1 MTVSLVAGEL
11 AMVSVRKVDK
21 AMLVNGNTCADTAA
35 ALTGAALT
43 TKVKTIAIGP
53 KVAGGLNGGTQT
65 VILDNR
71 NGTFALAAA
80 TSGGI
85 AIDLGTG
92 ASNEVAVVGS
102 TAADKY
108 GCIKVTGKD
117 TLGLKT
123 ATSSDVTMVNPVS
136 KYTIDL
142 NDGDDSFD
150 QGDCP
155 TAMSITG
162 GAGKDTFIASATVV
176 NKGDTYIGGT
186 GVDTLDYSKRVLAAS
201 IPVSVTLDGV
211 ANDGYSSENDLVNS
225 DVEIIKGS
233 AGNDTFVGPTAL
245 SLTTTVPVLT
255 GTVYTFSGGDGD
267 DTFTTYTGAGVIIN
281 GGNGTDTVDYS
292 ARATTVTATMDGSK
306 ADDGEAKDTDNIG
319 KDVENFKAS
328 SHGDTVTGNAMN
340 NTFTGGAGNDKFTG
354 GAGDDTF
361 IAKAGGA
368 SGTSTTSAIDGC
380 DSFIGGDGNDTID
393 YSAHYASTG
402 GSSTYGVVVTLDGK
416 ATSGWSLVTTTGS
429 GTSTAAVAGTLNV
442 GDTDTIGADVENAI
456 GTPNRDY
463 IIGNASVNTLVGF
476 GGNDWVV
483 GGAANDQID
492 LNAYYARTPNGYL
505 CGPGP
510 ACVTIPGGSTVDTSH
525 GTCDC
530 TGSSTNNDVCNPFTG
545 ATISHTATNIACS
558 GNATTPNVGAA
569 CAMNAVHADCGSDPL
584 DVVSCAAATSTD
596 AAGASW
602 ATYPTCWKVQL

>member
-1 MTVSLVAGEL
+1 MRHSSNYIALSLLAAAFAGCSSSGPGTTSTSSDNGVDPLTGELAKYNAAIVPLANACTWDSTSGKMTVSLVAGEL

-162 GAGKDTFIASATVV
+162 
-176 NKGDTYIGGT
+176 
-186 GVDTLDYSKRVLAAS
+186 
-201 IPVSVTLDGV
+201 
-211 ANDGYSSENDLVNS
+211 
-225 DVEIIKGS
+225 
-233 AGNDTFVGPTAL
+233 
-245 SLTTTVPVLT
+245 
-255 GTVYTFSGGDGD
+255 
-267 DTFTTYTGAGVIIN
+267 
-281 GGNGTDTVDYS
+281 
-292 ARATTVTATMDGSK
+292 
-306 ADDGEAKDTDNIG
+306 
-319 KDVENFKAS
+319 
-328 SHGDTVTGNAMN
+328 
-340 NTFTGGAGNDKFTG
+340 
-354 GAGDDTF
+354 
-361 IAKAGGA
+361 
-368 SGTSTTSAIDGC
+368 
-380 DSFIGGDGNDTID
+380 
-393 YSAHYASTG
+393 
-402 GSSTYGVVVTLDGK
+402 
-416 ATSGWSLVTTTGS
+416 
-429 GTSTAAVAGTLNV
+429 
-442 GDTDTIGADVENAI
+442 
-456 GTPNRDY
+456 
-463 IIGNASVNTLVGF
+463 
-476 GGNDWVV
+476 
-483 GGAANDQID
+483 
-492 LNAYYARTPNGYL
+492 
-505 CGPGP
+505 
-510 ACVTIPGGSTVDTSH
+510 
-525 GTCDC
+525 
-530 TGSSTNNDVCNPFTG
+530 
-545 ATISHTATNIACS
+545 
-558 GNATTPNVGAA
+558 
-569 CAMNAVHADCGSDPL
+569 
-584 DVVSCAAATSTD
+584 
-596 AAGASW
+596 
-602 ATYPTCWKVQL
+602 